1 MGLLFN
7 KVIMGDLY
15 RYEGER
21 SRLLKVRL
29 RYLFFVPGFTYT
41 FFFRHASMS
50 NNCFF
55 RYIWLFFFYVTRI
68 ITHIQIPVRTVIGSG
83 LWILHFGH
91 IVINPDAVIGKNFCI
106 SPGCLIGDDRGKR
119 AVTPIIGD
127 NVYMGAN
134 SIVVGNAR
142 IGNDVLIAP
151 GAFVNFDVPGNSIVL
166 GNPGRIIPRNESPT
180 QKHIIY
186 PVRNDN

>member
-7 KVIMGDLY
+7 KVLQGDLY
-15 RYEGER
+15 RYEGDR
-21 SRLLKVRL
+21 SRLLKTKL

-41 FFFRHASMS
+41 FFYRHASMS
-50 NNCFF
+50 KNRVAKSF
-55 RYIWLFFFYVTRI
+55 WMFFFYITRI
-68 ITHIQIPVRTVIGSG
+68 ITHIQIPVKTNIGSG

-91 IVINPDAVIGKNFCI
+91 IVINPKAEIGRNFCI

-119 AVTPIIGD
+119 AGIPVIGN

-134 SIVVGNAR
+134 SIVVGNAH

-151 GAFVNFDVPGNSIVL
+151 GAFVNFDVPDNSIVL
-166 GNPGRIIPRNESPT
+166 GNPGKIIPREESPT
-180 QKHIIY
+180 KKHIIY
-186 PVRNDN
+186 PVYDD